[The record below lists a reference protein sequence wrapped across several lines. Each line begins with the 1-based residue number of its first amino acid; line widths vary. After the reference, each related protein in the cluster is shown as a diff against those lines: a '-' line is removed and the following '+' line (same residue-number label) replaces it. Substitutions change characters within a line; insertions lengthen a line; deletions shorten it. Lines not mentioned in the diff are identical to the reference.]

1 MKPLIVYYSRTGNT
15 KAVAKLIHAQV
26 GGDLVALETQEKRPK
41 NYRAEVDLNAR
52 EQLQNQLPPLKT
64 NIPDFEQYDRIF
76 IGAPTWNM
84 ALPQVV
90 LTFLATYDFTD
101 KTIIPFN
108 THGGYGAGQMVA
120 QIQAAVGDALVLPI
134 LSVAGGQETNGQL
147 LAIEGPTKAA
157 VAKEVTTW
165 LQKSG
170 LLA

>member
-1 MKPLIVYYSRTGNT
+1 
-15 KAVAKLIHAQV
+15 
-26 GGDLVALETQEKRPK
+26 
-41 NYRAEVDLNAR
+41 
-52 EQLQNQLPPLKT
+52 
-64 NIPDFEQYDRIF
+64 
-76 IGAPTWNM
+76 M
-84 ALPQVV
+84 ALPQAV

-134 LSVAGGQETNGQL
+134 LSVAGGQEISGQL

-165 LQKSG
+165 LQKAVFWPKRG
-170 LLA
+170 Y

>member
-1 MKPLIVYYSRTGNT
+1 
-15 KAVAKLIHAQV
+15 
-26 GGDLVALETQEKRPK
+26 
-41 NYRAEVDLNAR
+41 
-52 EQLQNQLPPLKT
+52 
-64 NIPDFEQYDRIF
+64 
-76 IGAPTWNM
+76 M
-84 ALPQVV
+84 ALPQAV

-165 LQKSG
+165 LQKKRSFG
-170 LLA
+170 LKEVTNISDFPPFFIDLGIKSVQLRSVHKELTYFFAQIADIHCGFK